1 MPKWTRFLNNDS
13 PRHCEEERRSNP
25 LEIEVWLGD
34 CFVPR
39 NDGKPKTMYKLI
51 FLLLK
56 QRLNSKIP
64 AIKEVT
70 RRSEG
75 KGHMKISPAVHI
87 VFLPTEMASLGNGI
101 QEGVVEFEVIL
112 KSDNLADD
120 DKRYTQS
127 PPDHDAYVDLI
138 HQHLSGYS
146 GWLSDLEGFEDL
158 KGTTED
164 LKIFNTV
171 DRIRVDPDRDV
182 RAIRR
187 TVQTFRCYV
196 KDYTGNKKWQKVV
209 RGLEIYT

>member
-1 MPKWTRFLNNDS
+1 
-13 PRHCEEERRSNP
+13 
-25 LEIEVWLGD
+25 
-34 CFVPR
+34 
-39 NDGKPKTMYKLI
+39 MYKLI

-87 VFLPTEMASLGNGI
+87 AFLPTEMASLGNGI
-101 QEGVVEFEVIL
+101 QEGVIEFEVIL

-146 GWLSDLEGFEDL
+146 GWFSDLEGFEDL

-182 RAIRR
+182 RVIRR

-196 KDYTGNKKWQKVV
+196 KDYTGNKKWQKVA
-209 RGLEIYT
+209 RGLEISY